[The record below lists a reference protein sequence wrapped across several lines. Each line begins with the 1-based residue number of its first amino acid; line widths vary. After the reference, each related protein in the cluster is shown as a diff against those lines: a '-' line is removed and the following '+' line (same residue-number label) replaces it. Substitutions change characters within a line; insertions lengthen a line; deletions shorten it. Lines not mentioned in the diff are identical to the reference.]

1 MGLTILRHDLNID
14 FVGMRRAAYLISIL
28 LLVFGLAAAI
38 YSGGPRYSVDFA
50 GGVAAQVQFSNSL
63 GDEIIKSALSE
74 RGLPGLAV
82 QQFGESGKDYLI
94 RFALP
99 ELSADGVRSLLTE
112 SLGSIQQGTT
122 AEILRM
128 EMVGPKVGADLRNAA
143 LEAMYYAILFITVYI
158 SGRFEQRWFIAAFM
172 AAFLSGGMYLVGMA
186 GVGMAWRVPLALLV
200 TLIVSW
206 KIRLNFAFGAIVS
219 LLHDVLITVGVLIL
233 LGREFDLNI
242 IAALLTLVGYSLNDT
257 IIVYDRIRENLRAQD
272 VNNPEPLAHIIN
284 LSINQTLSRTV
295 LTSGTTALAALSL
308 FLLGGGV
315 IHDFALTM
323 LLGVTVGTLS
333 SMFIASP
340 ILLAFGDTAQ
350 YITPSRRKDDFEA
363 PGEHGIV

>member
-1 MGLTILRHDLNID
+1 M
-14 FVGMRRAAYLISIL
+14 
-28 LLVFGLAAAI
+28 
-38 YSGGPRYSVDFA
+38 
-50 GGVAAQVQFSNSL
+50 
-63 GDEIIKSALSE
+63 
-74 RGLPGLAV
+74 
-82 QQFGESGKDYLI
+82 
-94 RFALP
+94 
-99 ELSADGVRSLLTE
+99 
-112 SLGSIQQGTT
+112 
-122 AEILRM
+122 
-128 EMVGPKVGADLRNAA
+128 
-143 LEAMYYAILFITVYI
+143 
-158 SGRFEQRWFIAAFM
+158 
-172 AAFLSGGMYLVGMA
+172 
-186 GVGMAWRVPLALLV
+186 PLALLV

-272 VNNPEPLAHIIN
+272 VNNPQSLAHIIN

>member
-1 MGLTILRHDLNID
+1 MGLTIFRHDLNID
-14 FVGMRRAAYLISIL
+14 FVGMRRIAYTLSVIFL
-28 LLVFGLAAAI
+28 LFGLAAAI
-38 YSGGPRYSVDFA
+38 YHGGPRYSVDFA
-50 GGVAAQVQFSNSL
+50 GGVAAQVQFSAPI
-63 GDEIIKSALSE
+63 GDEAIKSALSAK
-74 RGLPGLAV
+74 GLPGLAV
-82 QQFGESGKDYLI
+82 QQFGENGKDYLI

-99 ELSADGVRSLLTE
+99 DLSSEAIRTVLTE
-112 SLGSIQQGTT
+112 TLDTIQKDTT
-122 AEILRM
+122 AQILRM

-143 LEAMYYAILFITVYI
+143 LEAMYYAMLFITVYI
-158 SGRFEQRWFIAAFM
+158 SGRFEKRWFIAAFM
-172 AAFLSGGMYLVGMA
+172 ALLLSGGMFLAAKA
-186 GVGMAWRVPLALLV
+186 GLGMAWRVPVALVV

-219 LLHDVLITVGVLIL
+219 LLHDVLLTIGVLIL

-257 IIVYDRIRENLRAQD
+257 IIVYDRIRENLRLQD
-272 VNNPEPLAHIIN
+272 EKNPKPMADIIN

-323 LLGVTVGTLS
+323 LLGVVVGTLS

-340 ILLAFGDTAQ
+340 VLLAFGDTQQ
-350 YITPSRRKDDFEA
+350 YLIPAKQTDDIEA
-363 PGEHGIV
+363 PGEHGMV